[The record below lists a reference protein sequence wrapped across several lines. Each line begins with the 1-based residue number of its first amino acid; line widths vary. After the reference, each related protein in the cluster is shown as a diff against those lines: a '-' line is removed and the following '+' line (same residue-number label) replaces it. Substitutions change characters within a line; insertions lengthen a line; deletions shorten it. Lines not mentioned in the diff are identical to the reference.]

1 MIPCVLLRFRPGI
14 SPSPD
19 MKTSMSPIVPSSSQ
33 PSFPVEM
40 EGDESDGGGGG
51 GGGEFGERVMEG
63 QKVFHLCQLG
73 VSLMREKQSNGE
85 AEIRVRART
94 EKLPPGPKVGTGMGA
109 TMEDVTGF
117 VEVMG
122 SEDGG

>member
-1 MIPCVLLRFRPGI
+1 
-14 SPSPD
+14 
-19 MKTSMSPIVPSSSQ
+19 MKTAMSPIVPSSSQ
-33 PSFPVEM
+33 PSFPVGMKRE
-40 EGDESDGGGGG
+40 DFGGGGG
-51 GGGEFGERVMEG
+51 DLGEKDMEG

-73 VSLMREKQSNGE
+73 VSLMRERQVDGE

-94 EKLPPGPKVGTGMGA
+94 EKLPPDPKVGTGMGA

>member
-1 MIPCVLLRFRPGI
+1 MTSIPCVRLRFRPGI
-14 SPSPD
+14 RPSPD
-19 MKTSMSPIVPSSSQ
+19 MKTSMSPAVPSSSQ
-33 PSFPVEM
+33 LSFPVSM
-40 EGDESDGGGGG
+40 QGDESDGGC
-51 GGGEFGERVMEG
+51 GEFGERVMEG

-73 VSLMREKQSNGE
+73 VSLMREKQVNGE

-94 EKLPPGPKVGTGMGA
+94 LKLPPGPKVGTGMGA

-122 SEDGG
+122 FEDGG